1 MSRLNT
7 MFTFLPTAEC
17 HELGAAKD
25 AGINAAKARL
35 AYEVTSLIHGK
46 EEADKALAAAK
57 AAFGGAAGGDVGQIP
72 SKTIA
77 RAELEKG
84 YGVLDLFVYSGLVP
98 SKSEARRLVQQGGA
112 VVGERKIADEKTLV
126 DAAWLDGEGSLI
138 LRAGKKRVFRLIAE

>member
-1 MSRLNT
+1 
-7 MFTFLPTAEC
+7 MFTFLSTAEC
-17 HELGAAKD
+17 HELGMAKD
-25 AGINAAKARL
+25 AGINAAKERL

-57 AAFGGAAGGDVGQIP
+57 AAFGGAAGGDADQIP

-77 RAELEKG
+77 RVDLEKG

-112 VVGERKIADEKTLV
+112 SVGERKVSDEKTSI
-126 DAAWLDGEGSLI
+126 DATWLDGEGSLI
-138 LRAGKKRVFRLIAE
+138 LRAGKKRVFRLRAE